1 MISVYYTLIPT
12 IAGCTLGGGKHTH
25 DLQTKRGY
33 GPIAL
38 GYGIQRGLGGIGRLI
53 SRNIRIKLPN
63 VSLFKISSVVINTCV
78 YNERHMQTSKLLDG
92 LVCCS
97 ASKNVYRNLSVH
109 LYISFHPSYRL
120 CPSSSYRVTPMLP
133 HCSQ

>member
-1 MISVYYTLIPT
+1 MVEGVISVYYTLIPT

-38 GYGIQRGLGGIGRLI
+38 GYGIQRGLGGIGRL
-53 SRNIRIKLPN
+53 KLPN

-78 YNERHMQTSKLLDG
+78 YNERHMQTSKLSDG

-97 ASKNVYRNLSVH
+97 ASKNVYRNLSVQ
-109 LYISFHPSYRL
+109 LYIIFL
-120 CPSSSYRVTPMLP
+120 IILP
-133 HCSQ
+133 TGSVLGVKRNRIIRPNTDL

>member
-1 MISVYYTLIPT
+1 MSVYYTLIPT

-38 GYGIQRGLGGIGRLI
+38 GYGIQRGLGGIGRL
-53 SRNIRIKLPN
+53 KLPN

-78 YNERHMQTSKLLDG
+78 
-92 LVCCS
+92 
-97 ASKNVYRNLSVH
+97 
-109 LYISFHPSYRL
+109 
-120 CPSSSYRVTPMLP
+120 
-133 HCSQ
+133 